1 METERKSETAEP
13 PVSLLVTGSELRSCG
28 LCGPAACGPR
38 RPWVLWLLWFCGPRA
53 SVIKL
58 DVLATKNRV
67 SETAAAFLP
76 V

>member
-1 METERKSETAEP
+1 MEIERKSETAEP

-28 LCGPAACGPR
+28 LCGPVACAPR
-38 RPWVLWLLWFCGPRA
+38 RPWVLWFCGPRA

-67 SETAAAFLP
+67 SETTAAFLP